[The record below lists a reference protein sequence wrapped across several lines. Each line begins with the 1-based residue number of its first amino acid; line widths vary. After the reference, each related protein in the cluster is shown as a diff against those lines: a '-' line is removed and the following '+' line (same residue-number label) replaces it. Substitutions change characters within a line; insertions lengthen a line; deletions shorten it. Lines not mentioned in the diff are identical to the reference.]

1 MTTLKKEIEENENR
15 ASEGIKSEQTKTGKS
30 EKAREFLR
38 TIQEFPYEKY
48 DGVGLGSNIRST
60 KKGLVVGGLSY
71 RNKVIHLSCVEKPMV

>member
-1 MTTLKKEIEENENR
+1 MTTLKKEIEEDENR
-15 ASEGIKSEQTKTGKS
+15 ASEGIKSSKLRPENLKKP
-30 EKAREFLR
+30 KILR